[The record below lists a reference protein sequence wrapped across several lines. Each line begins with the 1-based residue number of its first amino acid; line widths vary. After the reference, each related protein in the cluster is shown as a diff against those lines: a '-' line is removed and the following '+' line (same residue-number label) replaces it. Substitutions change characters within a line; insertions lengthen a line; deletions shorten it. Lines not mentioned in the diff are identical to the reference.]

1 MRGCTQR
8 VCSAQAVCSL
18 AGPRSIKSVPGR
30 FQVKRHSRDVAY
42 QAFPL
47 SACNIERWV
56 WPGDEARPHIQHISN
71 CHQVIFIT
79 PYKAMCYG
87 ATTVLA
93 LYIVTWNQVILS
105 HHMCY
110 YTTCTV
116 LYIALESGDF
126 INRYMYSTYV

>member
-56 WPGDEARPHIQHISN
+56 WPGDEAN
-71 CHQVIFIT
+71 VIA
-79 PYKAMCYG
+79 PSLDGRDQYSRSK
-87 ATTVLA
+87 
-93 LYIVTWNQVILS
+93 
-105 HHMCY
+105 
-110 YTTCTV
+110 
-116 LYIALESGDF
+116 SGDRQTDYC
-126 INRYMYSTYV
+126 NPLAHAQRVNEGSYMC

>member
-1 MRGCTQR
+1 MLAHFILFVRGCTQR

-56 WPGDEARPHIQHISN
+56 WPGDEA
-71 CHQVIFIT
+71 
-79 PYKAMCYG
+79 M
-87 ATTVLA
+87 
-93 LYIVTWNQVILS
+93 
-105 HHMCY
+105 
-110 YTTCTV
+110 
-116 LYIALESGDF
+116 
-126 INRYMYSTYV
+126 MYVCW